1 MPQAARPRARYC
13 RERAPSCGGR
23 NRTCVMTFNRRPP
36 DTNTGTTAIVQSA
49 WSDLNRRSPVPE
61 TGGIPGFPTHR
72 KLLNIDKQKSTRRE
86 LNPHLRRGIA
96 VRCRYITGA
105 QGRTELSKIITRAT
119 EHWVRLE
126 LTLPHYGCG
135 VVAAGPPV
143 HNVKSSWCLRE

>member
-1 MPQAARPRARYC
+1 
-13 RERAPSCGGR
+13 
-23 NRTCVMTFNRRPP
+23 MTFNRRPP
-36 DTNTGTTAIVQSA
+36 VPTRAPPQESRPKTGESA

-72 KLLNIDKQKSTRRE
+72 KLPNIDKQKSTRRE

-143 HNVKSSWCLRE
+143 HSYSDLFQQWDQKDLNLHFPG